1 MRKTFNN
8 KLVLRFRKWSRKAY
22 AMFASIG
29 KCVTI
34 GCVKKGIADAALGKQ
49 ANACTSPAEWSF
61 LTDYTEKEE
70 EDTGWEMETDV
81 FLVNELCFEKNVTIE
96 RTLFLSSIISDQ
108 LCRMGVCEYSYPAFL
123 LTLKN

>member
-1 MRKTFNN
+1 MRKISDN
-8 KLVLRFRKWSRKAY
+8 KHMLRFRKWSRKAY

-49 ANACTSPAEWSF
+49 VNVCISTAAWSF

-70 EDTGWEMETDV
+70 KDTGWEI
-81 FLVNELCFEKNVTIE
+81 EKY
-96 RTLFLSSIISDQ
+96 LFLLDELRLQTIVDDDFVLGQFLYREI
-108 LCRMGVCEYSYPAFL
+108 CRTEVCKYSCPVFY
-123 LTLKN
+123 

>member
-81 FLVNELCFEKNVTIE
+81 FLVNELCFDENIIIC
-96 RTLFLSSIISDQ
+96 RTFIFKFFYFD
-108 LCRMGVCEYSYPAFL
+108 
-123 LTLKN
+123 